1 MAEFKNRRVV
11 MRKRARRVQD
21 LNLLKKKEAA
31 RFSMAVKRKY
41 HISNFKVSRGYLAGN
56 PAVVFTGNYKGYKIQ
71 ISKSREI
78 KEYHGFVQKRGNKG
92 RTKHLT
98 RETFFVGD
106 SLKNSLIIST
116 ELVEQQKRGVN
127 YGGI

>member
-11 MRKRARRVQD
+11 MRKRARRKQD
-21 LNLLKKKEAA
+21 RNVFGKKEAA

-78 KEYHGFVQKRGNKG
+78 KEYHGFVQKRENRGG
-92 RTKHLT
+92 TKHLT

-116 ELVEQQKRGVN
+116 EIVEQQKRGVN

>member
-11 MRKRARRVQD
+11 VRRRGRRKQNFNV
-21 LNLLKKKEAA
+21 LGKKESA
-31 RFSMAVKRKY
+31 RFAMAIKRKY
-41 HISNFKVSRGYLAGN
+41 HISNFRVSHGYLAGN

-92 RTKHLT
+92 RTDRLT
-98 RETFFVGD
+98 RETFFVED

-116 ELVEQQKRGVN
+116 EIVEQQKRGVN